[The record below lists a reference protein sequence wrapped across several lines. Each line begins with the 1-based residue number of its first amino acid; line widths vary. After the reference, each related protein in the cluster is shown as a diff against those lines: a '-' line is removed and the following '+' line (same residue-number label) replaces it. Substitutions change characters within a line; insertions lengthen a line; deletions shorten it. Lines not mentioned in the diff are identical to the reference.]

1 MRKKS
6 PCANKGFFYT
16 NLFNAMSATASP
28 IESED
33 VAAGEGA
40 FKT

>member
-1 MRKKS
+1 LFLYSKNYKLNED
-6 PCANKGFFYT
+6 CAR
-16 NLFNAMSATASP
+16 SATYFP

-40 FKT
+40 FCT